1 MAGIQA
7 PGVGSNLDINSIV
20 TQLVAAEKAPT
31 EKRLASNEA
40 LVQARLSSLGLVKS
54 SLSEFHMA
62 VRSLSSSTAFQSKSV
77 SIANESL
84 FTATVSSAA
93 KPGRYSVE
101 VTNLA
106 QSQKLVSKS
115 FNGSTTTVGTGTL
128 HIEFGSYG
136 SGATTFTANPD
147 LTALDIE
154 IGADKSSLQ
163 GIRDAVNAAGAGVT
177 ASILNDGTGDR
188 LVFSSESGAKSSM
201 KITVTD
207 GDGNH
212 TDSSSGL
219 SQLAFDP
226 TAITSEVGP
235 PPVSVPSPI
244 LNMTETLAAK
254 DALIKVDGI
263 SITRPTNSVTG
274 ILPGVTLDLNEMA
287 PGSPTT
293 LTISENKESVKKSV
307 ESFVDSYNKLKTVLK
322 DATKYD
328 TQQKKG
334 AVLIG
339 DSAIRSINSQM
350 QHVLGGVIEGVSGQ
364 VRALADIGITAARDG
379 TLQLDSAKLGNALN
393 SNIDGFAA
401 LFSSAGSSSDSLI
414 DYVKAGANT
423 KAGQYAVNISQV
435 PTQGRHESNIP
446 AGSYD
451 IGDNNDTFKLKVDG
465 LQSGLITLTHAS
477 GLTGTALAEE
487 IQAQINADS
496 LLKAGGRSVSVSYDG
511 ANNKLKIFSNRYG
524 GESKI
529 EITQTEGASS
539 AAIGIRKLIP
549 VIEDDTQESEFSFI
563 GKDVAGTIGG
573 FAATG
578 VGTKLTGTGDADGL
592 QINVLG
598 GLTGDR
604 GTVGYSKGVAQQLNS
619 LIDDFLSTD
628 GVLTQRFGDFNQRL
642 DAIGESRTK
651 LNARL
656 TSMEAMLRAQFQ
668 AMDLMVG
675 QMKATGDYLT
685 SQFSKSSS

>member
-54 SLSEFHMA
+54 SLSEFQTA
-62 VRSLSSSTAFQSKSV
+62 VRSLSVSTAFQSKSV
-77 SIANESL
+77 NIANESL

-101 VTNLA
+101 VSSLA

-115 FNGSTTTVGTGTL
+115 FNGTATTVGTGTL
-128 HIEFGSYG
+128 HIEFGSYD
-136 SGATTFTANPD
+136 SGTNVFAGNPD
-147 LTALDIE
+147 LTAVDIE

-201 KITVTD
+201 KITVTND
-207 GDGNH
+207 ASGTD
-212 TDSSSGL
+212 TDSTSGL
-219 SQLAFDP
+219 SQLAYDP
-226 TAITSEVGP
+226 TKASG
-235 PPVSVPSPI
+235 SGR
-244 LNMTETLAAK
+244 NMTETLAAK
-254 DALIKVDGI
+254 DALVLVDGI

-274 ILPGVTLDLNEMA
+274 VLPGVTLDLNEMA

-293 LTISENKESVKKSV
+293 LTISENKESIKTAV

-328 TQQKKG
+328 SQQKKG

-364 VRALADIGITAARDG
+364 VRALADIGITSARDG
-379 TLQLDSAKLGNALN
+379 TLQLDSAKLGSALS

-401 LFSSAGSSSDSLI
+401 LFSTAGSSSDSLI
-414 DYVKAGANT
+414 DYVKAGAGT
-423 KAGQYAVNISQV
+423 KVGQYAVNISQV
-435 PTQGRHESNIP
+435 ATQSVYTNTVGTGTFAID
-446 AGSYD
+446 A
-451 IGDNNDTFKLKVDG
+451 NNDTFKIKVDG
-465 LQSGLITLTHAS
+465 LQSGLITLTQGT
-477 GLTGTALAEE
+477 GLTGAALAQEM
-487 IQAQINADS
+487 QSQINADS
-496 LLKAGGRSVSVSYDG
+496 ALKEGGRSVSVAYDSTAG
-511 ANNKLKIFSNRYG
+511 VMKITSNRYG
-524 GESKI
+524 SDSKI
-529 EITQTEGASS
+529 DVTQIESTSS
-539 AAIGIRKLIP
+539 AIGLTIMSGTVGL
-549 VIEDDTQESEFSFI
+549 
-563 GKDVAGTIGG
+563 DVAGTIGG

-578 VGTKLTGTGDADGL
+578 VGTKLTGTGDAEGL

-628 GVLTQRFGDFNQRL
+628 GVLTQRMGDFNKRL

-651 LNARL
+651 LNERL
-656 TSMEAMLRAQFQ
+656 TSMETMLRAQFQ
-668 AMDLMVG
+668 AMDAMVSK
-675 QMKATGDYLT
+675 MKATGDYLT
-685 SQFSKSSS
+685 SQFTKSSG